1 MTMPAGQQMIECD
14 FERQNAHGSIALVA
28 LHAGYSHS
36 SLALQSIRAFCSSE
50 PFHADMRCFEA
61 LVNVNHQGLLE
72 SLVALQPVLVGFST
86 YLWNIQASLRLA
98 GLLKQLLPACRVVLG
113 GPEAGPR
120 GRELLRTEAAVD
132 FVVQGEG
139 EAALRDLVRWLL
151 YEEGAPEQISG
162 LHFRR
167 HERIIANPVKTLA
180 AQEIPSPISSGQTCF
195 DKPLVYWET
204 SRGCPF
210 RCSFCSSATE
220 RLRTL
225 PMARIEADLKVLEG
239 LQNKTVKLLDRSF
252 HLGKARTKQL
262 LERFAATPSG
272 LRFHLELNPDR
283 VSDEAM
289 AIFRRAEPG
298 KFQFEIGLQTLQ
310 EPVLNAIDRQMSVP
324 KALDNIHRLV
334 EMHRHP
340 VHLDLIVG
348 LPGEDAAQCADSL
361 DRAFTLYPDHLQ
373 LGTLKL
379 LPGTPLREQAQQLG
393 YRWDKAPPYEVLCHP
408 RLSFPEMAR
417 FKRYAELLERL
428 WNSGYLRATLAGMV
442 HHHFDNRLSRCFET
456 LLEEAGE
463 TLATDN
469 LQPDSLFER
478 VTDFVAARVPQLPEL
493 GEWLLWD
500 YCHYS
505 LLSRKTPP
513 WIARRLEQG
522 ERISVDGTRRQLP
535 VLTLSHKAV
544 GLLNRLSLEKR
555 RPGRYALW
563 PRQHKKGKP
572 VEIFALD
579 AAIRE
584 SGG

>member
-1 MTMPAGQQMIECD
+1 MAISEQMIECD
-14 FERQNAHGSIALVA
+14 FERRNRRSSIALVA
-28 LHAGYSHS
+28 LHAGFSHS
-36 SLALQSIRAFCSSE
+36 SLALQSISSFSTAE
-50 PFHADMRCFEA
+50 PFHAELHSFEA

-98 GLLKQLLPACRVVLG
+98 GLLKQLLPGCQVVLG

-120 GRELLRTEAAVD
+120 GRELLQTEAAVD

-139 EAALRDLVRWLL
+139 EAAFRDLVRWLL
-151 YEEGAPEQISG
+151 YDEGSLEHISG

-167 HERIIANPVKTLA
+167 DERIIANPVRPLTVEA
-180 AQEIPSPISSGQTCF
+180 IPSPISSGQASF

-210 RCSFCSSATE
+210 RCSFCSSAE
-220 RLRTL
+220 DRLRTL

-283 VSDEAM
+283 ISDEAM

-310 EPVLNAIDRQMSVP
+310 EPVLNAIDRRMSIP
-324 KALDNIHRLV
+324 KALDNIRRLV
-334 EMHRHP
+334 EMHRHS

-348 LPGEDAAQCADSL
+348 LPGEDAGLCADSL
-361 DRAFTLYPDHLQ
+361 DRTFALYPDHLQ

-379 LPGTPLREQAQQLG
+379 LPGTPLRERAEQLG
-393 YRWDKAPPYEVLCHP
+393 YRWDKTPPYEILCHP
-408 RLSFPEMAR
+408 RLSFHEIAR
-417 FKRYAELLERL
+417 FKHYAELLERL
-428 WNSGYLRATLAGMV
+428 WNSGYLRATLAGLV
-442 HHHFDNRLSRCFET
+442 ENLYQGRLSSCFDD
-456 LLEEAGE
+456 LLDEAGIG
-463 TLATDN
+463 LAMEN
-469 LQPDSLFER
+469 LQPDRLFER
-478 VTDFVAARVPQLPEL
+478 ISDFVVDRLSQLPEL
-493 GEWLLWD
+493 AEWLLWD

-505 LLSRKTPP
+505 LLNRKTPA
-513 WIARRLEQG
+513 WIARRLTQG
-522 ERISVDGTRRQLP
+522 ERISVDGTRRYLS
-535 VLTLSHKAV
+535 VLTLSDTAV
-544 GLLNRLSLEKR
+544 GLLNRLSIEKR

-579 AAIRE
+579 AAIQE
-584 SGG
+584 GSC